1 MADPTRLSVS
11 SPAAA
16 VVSGGRRGSFAPPAP
31 SFLNATTGV
40 AAADAIASH
49 RMSGVPSARRLS
61 VAASGRRESVSQ
73 DGGVSGGS
81 GMGEGISSGGVRLST
96 VAAGNTGGMAAATRR
111 ISTMG
116 GSLWGATPE
125 IRKPMQRVELSSEQK
140 EAIKDVFN
148 LFDTDGSGDVD
159 VTELQILMRA
169 LGLDPQP
176 GEAEQLAATFDKDG
190 DPTLNFDE
198 FLQLMS
204 AKMGEQDSRD
214 SMLKSFRVFDT
225 EGRGKIGLKEL
236 RRVAQDLGD
245 DPTDQELT
253 EMLRECDHDKD
264 GEINFD
270 DWVRVM
276 AKSII

>member
-1 MADPTRLSVS
+1 M
-11 SPAAA
+11 
-16 VVSGGRRGSFAPPAP
+16 
-31 SFLNATTGV
+31 
-40 AAADAIASH
+40 
-49 RMSGVPSARRLS
+49 
-61 VAASGRRESVSQ
+61 
-73 DGGVSGGS
+73 
-81 GMGEGISSGGVRLST
+81 
-96 VAAGNTGGMAAATRR
+96 
-111 ISTMG
+111 
-116 GSLWGATPE
+116 
-125 IRKPMQRVELSSEQK
+125 ELTSEQK
-140 EAIKDVFN
+140 EAAIKDVFN

-204 AKMGEQDSRD
+204 AKMASPLYNTLCGRKTRKPDFQHGELDSHE

-225 EGRGKIGLKEL
+225 EGRGKIGLREL
-236 RRVAQDLGD
+236 RRVAKDLGD

>member
-1 MADPTRLSVS
+1 M
-11 SPAAA
+11 
-16 VVSGGRRGSFAPPAP
+16 G
-31 SFLNATTGV
+31 ATTGV

-49 RMSGVPSARRLS
+49 RIAGAQSARRLS
-61 VAASGRRESVSQ
+61 VAATGRRESASQ
-73 DGGVSGGS
+73 DAGGGS
-81 GMGEGISSGGVRLST
+81 GGGGGSTGMGGGIGSGGVRMSAA
-96 VAAGNTGGMAAATRR
+96 AAGNAGGMAAATRR
-111 ISTMG
+111 ISTLG
-116 GSLWGATPE
+116 GSLWGAPPE

-204 AKMGEQDSRD
+204 AKMGEQDSRE
-214 SMLKSFRVFDT
+214 SMLKSFKVFDT

-245 DPTDQELT
+245 DPTDQELL